1 MKKVNLIAE
10 LCQNHFGDISIVEE
24 MIHAAK
30 ENGADFVKIQSM
42 RAKDLHFRDRFEKGL
57 NEGGSDKCKKRPFNQ
72 EYQRL
77 KNLDLTVEDHF
88 KFLEL
93 CKKYKIK
100 PMTTVFT
107 RNRVNLA
114 KKMNLDYLKISSFDC
129 SSHAMIKEIAS
140 RVKSK
145 MIVST
150 GGAYDREIFQTT
162 EILKSL
168 KKKFTLLHCI
178 SIYPTIPEV
187 ASLLR
192 IKFLKQL
199 NNSVGFSDHS
209 NPDIYSYDLSAL
221 STTLGATWI
230 ERHFTILKK
239 NATKDGVVSVNP
251 SQLKDLRKAIDQP
264 NKQIIHYI
272 NKKYKKSEL
281 SKILGSTNR
290 ELTNDE
296 MLNRDYYQGR
306 FVSKSK
312 SGKIVYNWDSSEK
325 YSNIIQV

>member
-1 MKKVNLIAE
+1 MKKINLIAE
-10 LCQNHFGDISIVEE
+10 LCQNHFGDLSIVEE

-42 RAKDLHFRDRFEKGL
+42 RVKDLHFRDRFEKGL
-57 NEGGSDKCKKRPFNQ
+57 HEGGTDKHRKRPFNQ
-72 EYQRL
+72 EYKRL
-77 KNLDLTVEDHF
+77 KNLDITADDHF

-114 KKMNLDYLKISSFDC
+114 KKMKMEYVKISSFDC
-129 SSHAMIKEIAS
+129 SSHELIKDIVS

-150 GGAYDREIFQTT
+150 GGAYDREIIETAK
-162 EILKSL
+162 ILKSF
-168 KKKFTLLHCI
+168 KRKFTLLHCI

-199 NNSVGFSDHS
+199 NESVGFSDHS

-239 NATKDGVVSVNP
+239 DATKDGVVSVNP
-251 SQLKDLRKAIDQP
+251 SQLKDLRQAINQP
-264 NKQIIHYI
+264 NKQILHYI

-306 FVSKSK
+306 FVSKTN
-312 SGKIVYNWDSSEK
+312 SGKIVYNWDSSIK
-325 YSNIIQV
+325 YSDIKQV

>member
-1 MKKVNLIAE
+1 MKKINLIAE
-10 LCQNHFGDISIVEE
+10 LCQNHLGDMSIVEE

-42 RAKDLHFRDRFEKGL
+42 RSKDLHYRERFEKGL
-57 NEGGSDKCKKRPFNQ
+57 DEGGIEKCKKRPFNL

-77 KNLDLTVEDHF
+77 KHLDLTTKEHF

-107 RNRVNLA
+107 RNRIDLA
-114 KKMNLDYLKISSFDC
+114 KKMNLNYVKISSFDC
-129 SSHAMIKEIAS
+129 SSHAMIKEILS
-140 RVKSK
+140 KVKAK
-145 MIVST
+145 LIIST
-150 GGAYDREIFQTT
+150 GGAYDREIIDTVK
-162 EILKSL
+162 ILKSF
-168 KKKFTLLHCI
+168 KRKFTLLHCI

-199 NNSVGFSDHS
+199 NQSVGFSDHS

-239 NATKDGVVSVNP
+239 NASKDGVVSVNP
-251 SQLKDLRKAIDQP
+251 LQLKQLRDALDSPKNEIL
-264 NKQIIHYI
+264 KYI

-306 FVSKSK
+306 FASKTK
-312 SGKIVYNWDSSEK
+312 SGNVVYNWDASIK
-325 YSNIIQV
+325 YSQIQQA

>member
-1 MKKVNLIAE
+1 MKKINLIAE
-10 LCQNHFGDISIVEE
+10 LCQNHFGDMSIVEE

-42 RAKDLHFRDRFEKGL
+42 RSKDLNYRNRFEKGL
-57 NEGGSDKCKKRPFNQ
+57 IEGGAERCKLRPFNQ

-77 KNLDLTVEDHF
+77 KNLDLSIDDHF

-100 PMTTVFT
+100 PMTTIFT
-107 RNRVNLA
+107 RNRINLA
-114 KKMNLDYLKISSFDC
+114 KKMKLDYLKISSFDC
-129 SSHAMIKEIAS
+129 SSHAMIKDIVS
-140 RVKSK
+140 KVKSK

-150 GGAYDREIFQTT
+150 GGAYDREIANTV
-162 EILKSL
+162 EILKFF
-168 KKKFTLLHCI
+168 KRKFTLLHCI

-251 SQLKDLRKAIDQP
+251 SQLKELREAIDLP
-264 NKQIIHYI
+264 NKQIINYI

-281 SKILGSTNR
+281 SKILGSSNR

-306 FVSKSK
+306 FASKTK
-312 SGKIVYNWDSSEK
+312 LGKVVYNWDSGIR
-325 YSNIIQV
+325 YSDIKQI

>member
-1 MKKVNLIAE
+1 MQKVNLIAE
-10 LCQNHFGDISIVEE
+10 LCQNHFGDFAIVEE
-24 MIHAAK
+24 MVHAAK

-42 RAKDLHFRDRFEKGL
+42 RSKDLHFRERFEKGL
-57 NEGGSDKCKKRPFNQ
+57 TEGKVVKCKKRPFNQ

-77 KNLDLTVEDHF
+77 KNLDLSIAEHY
-88 KFLEL
+88 KFIEV

-100 PMTTVFT
+100 PMTTIFT

-129 SSHAMIKEIAS
+129 SSHAMIKEIIKKT
-140 RVKSK
+140 KSK
-145 MIVST
+145 IIVST
-150 GGAYDREIFQTT
+150 GGAYDREILKTV
-162 EILKSL
+162 EILKFF
-168 KKKFTLLHCI
+168 KRKFTLLHCI

-187 ASLLR
+187 ASLFR
-192 IKFLKQL
+192 IKFLKKL

-221 STTLGATWI
+221 SKTLGATWI

-239 NATKDGVVSVNP
+239 NETKDGVVSVNP
-251 SQLKDLRKAIDQP
+251 SQLKELRNAIDLP
-264 NKQIIHYI
+264 NNQIKNYI
-272 NKKYKKSEL
+272 KKKYKKSEL
-281 SKILGSTNR
+281 IKILGSQHR

-306 FVSKSK
+306 FVSKTLTGK
-312 SGKIVYNWDSSEK
+312 SVYNWDASIK
-325 YSNIIQV
+325 YSDIKQV

>member
-10 LCQNHFGDISIVEE
+10 LCQNHFGDLSIVEE

-57 NEGGSDKCKKRPFNQ
+57 NEGGTDKCKKRPFNQ

-88 KFLEL
+88 KFLGL

-150 GGAYDREIFQTT
+150 GGAYDREIIQTT

-209 NPDIYSYDLSAL
+209 NPDIYSYDLSSL

-306 FVSKSK
+306 FASKTK
-312 SGKIVYNWDSSEK
+312 SGKIVYNWDSSIK
-325 YSNIIQV
+325 YSDIKQV